1 MTDQTNN
8 VAFIVNPEAKAS
20 FHDDGMVILHAGNGC
35 LYKSNITGALI
46 WRGIELK
53 LSLEAIAGEIGLD
66 YQIAVAAAREH
77 ATRFLT
83 ALERNALIQREA
95 LS

>member
-1 MTDQTNN
+1 MTNQTANF
-8 VAFIVNPEAKAS
+8 AFTVNPEAKAS
-20 FHDDGMVILHAGNGC
+20 FHDDGIVILHAGNGR
-35 LYKSNITGALI
+35 LYKSNITGARI
-46 WRGIELK
+46 WRGIERQ
-53 LSLEAIAGEIGLD
+53 LSLEAIVGEISRE
-66 YQIAVAAAREH
+66 YQIAEATAREH

>member
-8 VAFIVNPEAKAS
+8 IAFIVNPEAKAS

-35 LYKSNITGALI
+35 LYKSNITGARI

-53 LSLEAIAGEIGLD
+53 LSVEAIVGEISIE
-66 YQIAVAAAREH
+66 YQIAEAAAREH